1 MNINIV
7 QEFESAQRD
16 LGMTEDEL
24 IETVFNSARSSFLPP
39 HEKQQLLKLLE
50 EKITLYKNRELKK

>member
-16 LGMTEDEL
+16 LGMTEDQL

-39 HEKQQLLKLLE
+39 NEKQQLLKLLE